1 MARLR
6 LRLKVHG
13 GGGGGG
19 YDDDDHDRRHSH
31 HLAAMEFGHLLTRSG
46 LSRPKVSLNVALGMS
61 NSRLQRIYRLVQKS
75 VHTSNRNE
83 YKHACS

>member
-13 GGGGGG
+13 GGGG
-19 YDDDDHDRRHSH
+19 YDDDDHHRRHSH

-61 NSRLQRIYRLVQKS
+61 NSKLQRIDIQAGTKVSTHFK
-75 VHTSNRNE
+75 
-83 YKHACS
+83 